1 VIVAPSMPEP
11 SAMELDMRAVKA
23 ELADLIAAHAKLL
36 AYLKAAPKVTRIEQ
50 LRAYIKA
57 APGV

>member
-1 VIVAPSMPEP
+1 
-11 SAMELDMRAVKA
+11 MRAVKA
-23 ELADLIAAHAKLL
+23 ELAELIVKQTALVTHFRN
-36 AYLKAAPKVTRIEQ
+36 APKVTRIEQ

>member
-1 VIVAPSMPEP
+1 MPEP